1 MEKAYVSNRIIKNY
15 FLYHINSQLYNHII
29 LIFFFFKSKL
39 TCSQKSNSN
48 SNSNTHTPTK
58 KKKSQPPNYVSIRN
72 ILIYPINKKRKEIKL
87 KIFPENKH
95 GLIK

>member
-1 MEKAYVSNRIIKNY
+1 MEKAYVSNRIMKNY

-48 SNSNTHTPTK
+48 TKTNTHTHTQKQKTK
-58 KKKSQPPNYVSIRN
+58 QKKSQQPNYVSIRN
-72 ILIYPINKKRKEIKL
+72 ILIYPINKKRKRK
-87 KIFPENKH
+87 KRNQT
-95 GLIK
+95 